1 MRVQVHKNMARCRV
15 CGTIIQSN
23 HVQSFETCHC
33 GSIAISGGSERLVR
47 NVRGWA
53 DLEELSEYL
62 LTWRDV
68 LDCKQWHNGLQKAA
82 DNARITGHIFFVFNG
97 DIYRNTDDGKTIK
110 TEKNIL
116 DLGENS
122 PPCVVKVYS

>member
-1 MRVQVHKNMARCRV
+1 MRVHKNTARCRI
-15 CGTIIQSN
+15 CHITIESN
-23 HVQSFETCHC
+23 SQAYETCNC
-33 GSIAISGGSERLVR
+33 GAIAIAGGHERLIR
-47 NVRGWA
+47 NTRTWA

-68 LDCKQWHNGLQKAA
+68 LDCKQWHNDLNRAA

-110 TEKNIL
+110 TEKNTFHL
-116 DLGENS
+116 SEDT
-122 PPCVVKVYS
+122 PCIVKV